1 MRDTAASDQRCDTT
15 SADQAPIFVVVV
27 AAVGIQIARAVP
39 WSASQAPDR
48 WDRVDQGNQLGDV
61 VAVTTSQNHRNRD
74 TGGIGD
80 QMVLGAEFASVDRAR
95 AGLAPL

>member
-1 MRDTAASDQRCDTT
+1 
-15 SADQAPIFVVVV
+15 
-27 AAVGIQIARAVP
+27 
-39 WSASQAPDR
+39 
-48 WDRVDQGNQLGDV
+48 LGDV